1 MRISAEERAIAAA
14 DRSDDEE
21 VDAECARLAA
31 ITRAAIKAHLELEP
45 DQPLGRSRHAAYGS

>member
-45 DQPLGRSRHAAYGS
+45 DQPLGRSRHAA